1 MNYRIWSAISAIL
14 FVVCFLLIYFLYS
27 AEKERTI
34 EELNERQR
42 IHITQATKGLQDYI
56 DMWVNQFSYVA
67 QNESV
72 IKLTP
77 SGKRIIDNFY
87 NKEKDK
93 LGSVVRV
100 NDKGIITYAPPDL
113 KITGKDIL
121 YEKHIRDVITNHKP
135 VVSDIFFAVQGYNAI
150 AIHVPVFDGDKFL
163 GSLGGIIKVEE
174 AGRRFLEDIKIGES
188 GYAWMIS
195 RDGTELWCPV
205 PGHIGKSVYEISLDF
220 PEQMEMVKRMMAG
233 ESGEAIYY
241 FDRIKERK
249 TERVKKYAV
258 FAPVKIQ
265 NTYWSIVIATAEE
278 DVLRS
283 LISFR
288 NKLILVF
295 ITFFTAAVFF
305 AFYGIKTWG
314 ILKES
319 KAKGEVEKQ
328 LQILN
333 SELENK
339 VAMRTSQLEKTN
351 KDLES
356 FTYTVSHDLRAP
368 LRAINGFT
376 QVLAEDYS
384 AQLGAEGQGLI
395 RRIKKSTEKMDL
407 LIESI
412 LRLSRLNYQVLD
424 IHEVNLSPIAGSI
437 AKDLQSLYPNIKYE
451 VRIQENLITRGDY
464 GLLMILLDNL
474 LKNAFKFSSKIPS
487 PIIEFFSDEM
497 EGIKVYCVKDNGAG
511 FIGEKDE
518 KLFSPFKRFHS
529 DYEFE
534 GIGIGLAIVKKIVD
548 KHKGTIW
555 VESKPDKGA
564 AFYFTL
570 NV

>member
-1 MNYRIWSAISAIL
+1 MNYKIWSAVSAFL
-14 FVVCFLLIYFLYS
+14 FLICFLLVYFLYS

-34 EELNERQR
+34 EELNARQR
-42 IHITQATKGLQDYI
+42 IHITQAAKGLQDYI
-56 DMWVNQFSYVA
+56 DMWVNQFSYIA

-72 IKLTP
+72 ARLTP
-77 SGKRIIDNFY
+77 SGKQIIDSFY
-87 NKEKDK
+87 EKEKDK
-93 LGSVVRV
+93 IGSVVRV
-100 NDKGIITYAPPDL
+100 NDKGIITYAPPAL
-113 KITGKDIL
+113 NITGKDIL
-121 YEKHIRDVITNHKP
+121 YEKHIRDVIANRKP
-135 VVSDIFFAVQGYNAI
+135 VISDIFFAVQGYNAI
-150 AIHVPVFDGDKFL
+150 AIHVPVFDGGKFI

-174 AGRRFLEDIKIGES
+174 SGSRFLEDIKIGES

-205 PGHIGKSVYEISLDF
+205 PGHIGKSVYEIGLDF
-220 PEQMEMVKRMMAG
+220 PEYLEMAKRMMAG
-233 ESGEAIYY
+233 ETGEAVY
-241 FDRIKERK
+241 FYDRIRDKK
-249 TERVKKYAV
+249 TEKVKKYAV
-258 FAPVKIQ
+258 FAPVKIH
-265 NTYWSIVIATAEE
+265 NTFWSVVASTAEE
-278 DVLRS
+278 DVLKS

-295 ITFFTAAVFF
+295 FTFFAAAVFF
-305 AFYGIKTWG
+305 AYYGMKTWA

-319 KAKGEVEKQ
+319 KAKKDAEHQ
-328 LQILN
+328 LQMLN

-339 VAMRTSQLEKTN
+339 VAQRTSQLEKIN

-384 AQLGAEGQGLI
+384 SRLGSEGQGLI

-424 IHEVNLSPIAGSI
+424 VHEINLSPVAGSL
-437 AKDLQSLYPNIKYE
+437 AKDLQSLYPNVKYE
-451 VRIQENLITRGDY
+451 IRIEEDIITRGDY

-474 LKNAFKFSSKIPS
+474 LKNAFKFSSKVPS
-487 PIIEFFSDEM
+487 PVIEFSCVEK
-497 EGIKVYCVKDNGAG
+497 EGIKVFCVKDNGAG
-511 FIGEKDE
+511 FVGERDE

-570 NV
+570 NA